1 MRDGHPNSCAE
12 LSRWANR
19 PASFVRKNKSGEE
32 RMCAY
37 ASTDNKADNSRAQ
50 VHRTSRRNWQDSHAA
65 SALADVAIPFL
76 FTKAPTKS
84 NSLTGRASVPPALSF
99 AWGATWMSFRSTR
112 GEKERVYAHRL
123 QSPGR
128 GAGS

>member
-50 VHRTSRRNWQDSHAA
+50 VHRT
-65 SALADVAIPFL
+65 
-76 FTKAPTKS
+76 
-84 NSLTGRASVPPALSF
+84 RASVPPVIPADASQT
-99 AWGATWMSFRSTR
+99 GPSC
-112 GEKERVYAHRL
+112 
-123 QSPGR
+123 
-128 GAGS
+128 